1 MKTILNANTS
11 VLNTDAFDRR
21 RFEEIYNMSS
31 KLRQLGK
38 ESIPGIPLYPLMGDV
53 WASLYKMKPEIKEEV
68 DPEVEVNKSIMERIM
83 NDESFHD
90 IRKTT
95 RLDDISSAIGTVKY
109 TEKVYEW
116 FDQEKQRNQKIQKA
130 LQKLQNALENAK
142 KDRDQQ
148 DEENRQ
154 DGENQQDGE
163 NRQRKNHKK
172 IKSLEE
178 ALRKAILDS
187 LQSNPS
193 SLQSAFSS
201 AAKETKEVKENLKSL
216 FGGIN
221 AGNEEAELSRIPL
234 RDQIAV
240 AEKLSKQPKIK
251 KVAEWAGRFKK
262 IAQKKQKTKHAE
274 AIERSGVNLGN
285 EVERLLPIEL
295 ANYKHAKTDFLRRFA
310 EGQTFIYDNKGKEK
324 TGKGPIVLCLD
335 QSSSMEGD
343 PDEQAK
349 GFALALAS
357 IARKQRRD
365 FAYIP
370 FNLSAKLVVY
380 KKGKMTVK
388 DLVDIAT
395 SGPAGGTK
403 FEPPL
408 RLAMET
414 INQSRFN
421 KADIVFITDG
431 EGRLSEDF
439 IHEFLKTKERK
450 EFKMRSILIRDYIID
465 HIWKQMELISDQV
478 DTANNLLDEKVLR
491 AFEI

>member
-1 MKTILNANTS
+1 MKTILNADTS

-31 KLRQLGK
+31 KLQQLGK
-38 ESIPGIPLYPLMGDV
+38 ESIPGILLYPLMGDV
-53 WASLYKMKPEIKEEV
+53 WASLYKMRPELKQEV
-68 DPEVEVNKSIMERIM
+68 NAEVETNKNIIERIM

-116 FDQEKQRNQKIQKA
+116 FNQEKERNQEI
-130 LQKLQNALENAK
+130 QNALKNFQKAYQK
-142 KDRDQQ
+142 QQ
-148 DEENRQ
+148 DEENRRKDQ
-154 DGENQQDGE
+154 DG
-163 NRQRKNHKK
+163 KNKRNKK
-172 IKSLEE
+172 IESLEE
-178 ALRKAILDS
+178 ALRKAILNS
-187 LQSNPS
+187 IQSNPS
-193 SLQSAFSS
+193 SLQSAFAS
-201 AAKETKEVKENLKSL
+201 AAKETKEAKENLKSL

-262 IAQKKQKTKHAE
+262 IAQKKQKAKHTE

-285 EVERLLPIEL
+285 EVERLLPMEL
-295 ANYKHAKTDFLRRFA
+295 ANYKHARTDFLRRFA

-324 TGKGPIVLCLD
+324 TGKGPIILCLD
-335 QSSSMEGD
+335 QSSSMDGD

-357 IARKQRRD
+357 IARKQHRD

-370 FNLSAKLVVY
+370 FNTKANIAIY
-380 KKGKMTVK
+380 KKGKMTAK
-388 DLVDIAT
+388 DLVDMAT
-395 SGPAGGTK
+395 SEPVGGTS
-403 FEPPL
+403 FEAPL

-431 EGRLSEDF
+431 EAGISEYF
-439 IHEFLKTKERK
+439 INEFLKTKEKK
-450 EFKMRSILIRDYIID
+450 EFKMRSILIRDYVIENIS
-465 HIWKQMELISDQV
+465 KQMERISDQV
-478 DTANNLLDEKVLR
+478 DVAKDLLDEKALR
-491 AFEI
+491 VFEI